1 MAIFQTEYLKLLQL
15 VRQVH
20 ITKKLGFGF
29 NFITT
34 GVPDSENWRFVSYP
48 ACKNDF
54 FALFITVFSPLNQ

>member
-34 GVPDSENWRFVSYP
+34 GVPDSENQRFLSYT

-54 FALFITVFSPLNQ
+54 FALFITVFSL

>member
-20 ITKKLGFGF
+20 LTKKLDFGF

-34 GVPDSENWRFVSYP
+34 GVPESENQRFMSYT

-54 FALFITVFSPLNQ
+54 FALFTTVFSL